1 MLGLRGQPRGGAPI
15 APADDLARGLQ
26 GVLRSSRARGGVAA
40 VCPGAAQRQRPQV
53 DGSDAGAGDRSG
65 SVSILSAFHH
75 RRSLECRPGMAAAA
89 RAGARAHGRPDHRR
103 HQLSQARDPLGRGR
117 AAVLRRAG
125 QGGQLPGGGHRGA
138 VDGRAGLS
146 ARGGALSP
154 ESVADRR
161 GAHAGQD
168 SRGGALSRTVAAG
181 VGPDPPGARERLH
194 PHGGGGGRRVRRQQ
208 PVSRGRAQA
217 GPAVCGGHFV
227 DANRLCRPPAPGP
240 APRRRAGP
248 PQSLSAA
255 RAWSGPP
262 PARGAAPR
270 PPPCPRAWTPSRW
283 PPSPRTRRAGARCGG
298 ATAAPTASRSSGAP
312 PCA

>member
-1 MLGLRGQPRGGAPI
+1 MNLNSHRRCTVACRRDKSSVGRVAGRPGAMRGISGICNRRAAPSPRACPGRSRLNFSLRQAASTTLSDRVSDLIRGQLYFSTKLGMLGLRGQPRGGAPI

-181 VGPDPPGARERLH
+181 VGPDPPGGPCQRL
-194 PHGGGGGRRVRRQQ
+194 
-208 PVSRGRAQA
+208 
-217 GPAVCGGHFV
+217 
-227 DANRLCRPPAPGP
+227 
-240 APRRRAGP
+240 
-248 PQSLSAA
+248 
-255 RAWSGPP
+255 
-262 PARGAAPR
+262 
-270 PPPCPRAWTPSRW
+270 
-283 PPSPRTRRAGARCGG
+283 
-298 ATAAPTASRSSGAP
+298 
-312 PCA
+312 